1 MKHTSYIIL
10 SVLLFIA
17 VGTPLK
23 AQSSSKQ
30 ESACPIH
37 TSALINDRKAY
48 IKQQLSLT
56 DEESEVVS
64 ATLTDIDKQRA
75 VLWKRVRTQRAE
87 LKKKGSAVTQEE
99 VLAFYKLQQKV
110 KEQEAAITYEKEVE
124 LAKVLSPEKL
134 LRLDEVCKGYMHH
147 FMSQQKKRGNPYIPL
162 DLSTN
167 HKIGLEKEHLHKCFF
182 SKGLNLQFLISFL

>member
-10 SVLLFIA
+10 SILLFIA

-147 FMSQQKKRGNPYIPL
+147 FMSQQKKRGKPIH
-162 DLSTN
+162 S
-167 HKIGLEKEHLHKCFF
+167 IG
-182 SKGLNLQFLISFL
+182 SFH

>member
-56 DEESEVVS
+56 DEEIEVT
-64 ATLTDIDKQRA
+64 APTLIN
-75 VLWKRVRTQRAE
+75 E
-87 LKKKGSAVTQEE
+87 M
-99 VLAFYKLQQKV
+99 F
-110 KEQEAAITYEKEVE
+110 
-124 LAKVLSPEKL
+124 
-134 LRLDEVCKGYMHH
+134 
-147 FMSQQKKRGNPYIPL
+147 
-162 DLSTN
+162 STT
-167 HKIGLEKEHLHKCFF
+167 
-182 SKGLNLQFLISFL
+182 

>member
-23 AQSSSKQ
+23 AQSTAKQ

-48 IKQQLSLT
+48 IQQQLSLT
-56 DEESEVVS
+56 DEESETVS
-64 ATLTDIDKQRA
+64 AILTDIDKQRA

-134 LRLDEVCKGYMHH
+134 LRLDGVCKSYMHH
-147 FMSQQKKRGNPYIPL
+147 FMSQQKKRGKPIHP
-162 DLSTN
+162 
-167 HKIGLEKEHLHKCFF
+167 IG
-182 SKGLNLQFLISFL
+182 SFH